1 MITYTGI
8 GRYIQ
13 NLVINLP
20 AISAGDS
27 FAVLLG
33 EKNIPLPD
41 IENLK
46 IIKASRNIPVYSMG
60 EQVFLP
66 FEMKG
71 TGADILHYPSFNMPV
86 VNFKPSVVTIH
97 DLIYY
102 LNPAACPSR
111 AAYIYARVMFKIVSR
126 AARKIIT
133 DSEYSKND
141 IIAHLGVDTAKVTA
155 IPNGVGEMFKPEKD
169 GKRRSEVREKYGIKG
184 EYIFYAGSHQPRKN
198 LVRLIEAYSRLKNA
212 HGCALVLT
220 GKVEERRA
228 DVYASVERFGVK
240 GRVQFIG
247 EAEEDDLPVLY
258 SMARVFVFP
267 SLFEGFGLPPLEAFA
282 CGCPV
287 VSSNVTSLPE
297 VVGDAGIMVDP
308 TDTGAIAGAIDR
320 VLGSETLRSEMREKG
335 FTRAA
340 LFSWAAC
347 AEKTLA
353 VYRDA
358 LDS

>member
-13 NLVINLP
+13 NLVVNLP

-27 FAVLLG
+27 FAVQLG
-33 EKNIPLPD
+33 EKTIPLPD

-46 IIKASRNIPVYSMG
+46 TIKVSRNIAVYSMG
-60 EQVFLP
+60 EQAFLP
-66 FEMKG
+66 FEMKN
-71 TGADILHYPSFNMPV
+71 TGADLLHYPSFNMPI
-86 VNFKPSVVTIH
+86 VNFRPSVVTIH

-102 LNPAACPSR
+102 LNPAACPNR
-111 AAYIYARVMFKIVSR
+111 AAYLYARVMFKLVSR
-126 AARKIIT
+126 VAKKIIT
-133 DSEYSKND
+133 VSEYSKKD
-141 IIAHLGVDTAKVTA
+141 VVAHLGVDPAKVTA
-155 IPNGVGEMFKPEKD
+155 IPNGVGEMFKPVKD
-169 GKRRSEVREKYGIKG
+169 GKRRSEVRDKYGIKG
-184 EYIFYAGSHQPRKN
+184 DYILYVGSHQPRKN
-198 LVRLIEAYSRLKNA
+198 LVRLIEAYSCLKNA
-212 HGCALVLT
+212 GDCTLVLT
-220 GKVEERRA
+220 GKVEARRA
-228 DVYASVERFGVK
+228 EVYSSVEKFGVK
-240 GRVQFIG
+240 GRVHFIG
-247 EAEEDDLPVLY
+247 EAADDDLPTLY

-308 TDTGAIAGAIDR
+308 TDTGAIAAAIDK
-320 VLGSETLRSEMREKG
+320 VLGSATLQSEMREKG
-335 FTRAA
+335 LKRAA

-353 VYRDA
+353 VYKEA
-358 LDS
+358 LG